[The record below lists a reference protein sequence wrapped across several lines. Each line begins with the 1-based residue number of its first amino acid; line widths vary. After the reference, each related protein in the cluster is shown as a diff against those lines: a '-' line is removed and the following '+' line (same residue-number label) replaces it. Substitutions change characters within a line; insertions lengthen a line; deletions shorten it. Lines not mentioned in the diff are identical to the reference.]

1 MERIVAEQKALEEA
15 KAAEE
20 AAKDYDK
27 KALEYFGEF
36 AYLNFPTPLVS
47 IIVPTYNRNK
57 FLIKCIQS
65 ILDSTYINFE
75 IVIVQDGGKEEAK
88 EIVDLFNDKRI
99 KLFIKENGGLA
110 SARNHGIKNAKGK
123 YISFIDS
130 DDGVYP
136 NFIEMMVD
144 LIENKKP
151 EYKIAYC
158 DSVRIHQRKNNSEE
172 YENIWRDIPYSHDF
186 NRDLLLVMNI
196 SPVNCFMINRECFNN
211 VPLFDET
218 VSVYEDYLMNLE
230 LSLKY
235 DFYHYPVP
243 LVWHTWREDGSTM
256 SSSRDFTTPIPGI
269 YKKYFQH
276 AKDQIWVATAMN
288 NVLVQRGLQPLFN
301 IQYKEEQNEKK

>member
-1 MERIVAEQKALEEA
+1 VEKES
-15 KAAEE
+15 
-20 AAKDYDK
+20 Y
-27 KALEYFGEF
+27 
-36 AYLNFPTPLVS
+36 PLVS
-47 IIVPTYNRNK
+47 VIVPTYNRNN
-57 FLIKCIQS
+57 FLKKCIQS
-65 ILDSTYINFE
+65 ILNSTYENFE
-75 IVIVQDGGKEEAK
+75 IVIIQDGGEESAK
-88 EIVDLFNDKRI
+88 DVIDLFNDKRI
-99 KLFIKENGGLA
+99 KLFVKKNGGLA
-110 SARNHGIKNAKGK
+110 SARNHGIKKAQGK

-136 NFIEMMVD
+136 SFIETMVN
-144 LIENKKP
+144 LLENKKS
-151 EYKIAYC
+151 EFKISYC
-158 DSVRIHQRKNNSEE
+158 DSVRIHQRKNNNGE
-172 YENIWRDIPYSHDF
+172 YENFWRDIPYSHDF